1 MGVNVKTLPPVS
13 SLSLPLPPSSLPH
26 FLPLSHFLS
35 DNASPARHRV
45 NSFVKN
51 KLSIRVMWR
60 VVDVWIEMYVYN
72 SEINTY

>member
-35 DNASPARHRV
+35 DNASPGRNRV
-45 NSFVKN
+45 NSFFKN
-51 KLSIRVMWR
+51 KLSIRFVAR
-60 VVDVWIEMYVYN
+60 GIGVWIEMFIYN